1 MINGIAFCAIFITGI
16 SVKDDATNKLTPIG
30 GVTKPIAR
38 FTTIMTPKWIGSIP
52 IAVTIGS
59 KIGVKIRIAGVVSI
73 TIPTISKNTLITSK
87 ITILLWKLLKIHAL
101 IVCGTRINVNTL
113 ENAIDAAKI
122 NRIGAYVLTPSTMIP
137 QISLNFMDL

>member
-1 MINGIAFCAIFITGI
+1 MIKSRATRKQTIKGIAFCAIFMTGI

-52 IAVTIGS
+52 IAVTIGN

-73 TIPTISKNTLITSK
+73 TIPTISKNALITSK

-101 IVCGTRINVNTL
+101 IVCGTLISVNTL

-122 NRIGAYVLTPSTMIP
+122 NRIGA
-137 QISLNFMDL
+137 